1 MHPVRRDRWTY
12 GAVLGGFVKLSDIH
26 GQDDL
31 ETEVER
37 RAWSQLEE
45 ATGTPLGAIPEEHR
59 TTFEAGVATGF
70 LIALQMLREN
80 EEE

>member
-1 MHPVRRDRWTY
+1 M
-12 GAVLGGFVKLSDIH
+12 LGGVMKLSDIH